1 MKRGNRFEPLEE
13 LGPLLNPGEA
23 LAACPM
29 CHWRDIWVEEH
40 PNSARS
46 VSIICQ
52 ACRFQ
57 VSLLPRVQAIAA
69 WNGMGRA
76 ES

>member
-1 MKRGNRFEPLEE
+1 
-13 LGPLLNPGEA
+13 
-23 LAACPM
+23 M
-29 CHWRDIWVEEH
+29 CHSRDIWVEEH

-57 VSLLPRVQAIAA
+57 VSLLPHAQALAA